1 MKWLKAGSL
10 GLLYAECLQVE
21 KKDGVLIVGAVAH
34 YEMHKVAAYDLGL
47 TQTTVG
53 DDDKRSSLAMT
64 PSLLT
69 PCWDGNR
76 RGRFF
81 DMGNLQTR
89 VHLKHTQT
97 RKGLGVRSRIDN
109 KTEIL

>member
-1 MKWLKAGSL
+1 MQSVYRSKNQK
-10 GLLYAECLQVE
+10 
-21 KKDGVLIVGAVAH
+21 KKDGVLIVGGVAR
-34 YEMHKVAAYDLGL
+34 YGRHKVAVPDLGL

-53 DDDKRSSLAMT
+53 DDDKRSSLAVT

-76 RGRFF
+76 CGSFF
-81 DMGNLQTR
+81 NMGNLQTR

-97 RKGLGVRSRIDN
+97 HKGLGVRSRIDN
-109 KTEIL
+109 KTEIRKIL